1 MKVKKR
7 FSGRALRVSLTVLL
21 VLSLLSTVLLLSGCG
36 GSEQSVKAPK
46 TDAASCGANVQY
58 EFNGTLG
65 RLTIKGTGDMTD
77 FESGSKVP
85 WADYAPAIKKLV
97 IEEGVTSIGDY
108 AFYYCTALESVNI
121 KSKDLTSIGACA
133 FWMNKTLPEIEIPA
147 TVTEIGAEA
156 FAYCASLQSISAESL
171 ASLGSNAFRG
181 CTSLEVAS
189 ISGTLTEIPAG
200 AFANCASLKTVATGE
215 SVKTWNETALE
226 NTGDVE
232 KTVIKLVGKLT
243 IRYVDADGK
252 DLVEPPYE
260 AEYAKDAVYSVP
272 SPAVEGYTIPAG
284 KETISGT
291 MPGADLEI
299 KVVYVKNAEETTD
312 SSETTGD
319 PSADVGTSDSGKEKP
334 EETPIIFLVLL
345 IVIVIAIIVGAVL
358 LVRSG
363 KNITK
368 DSQTVRKNDPKKNT
382 RNGKGKKK

>member
-1 MKVKKR
+1 MKVKKKFAR
-7 FSGRALRVSLTVLL
+7 RTLRVILTVLL
-21 VLSLLSTVLLLSGCG
+21 VLSLLSTVMLLSGCG
-36 GSEQSVKAPK
+36 GSKQSVKAPE
-46 TDAASCGANVQY
+46 TAAGKCGTSVDY
-58 EFNGTLG
+58 DFNGTLG

-171 ASLGSNAFRG
+171 VSLGSNAFRG

-189 ISGTLTEIPAG
+189 ISGTLSEIPAG
-200 AFANCASLKTVATGE
+200 TFANCVSLKTVATGE

-226 NTGDVE
+226 NTENVE
-232 KTVIKLVGKLT
+232 KTVVKLVGKLT

-252 DLVEPPYE
+252 DLVTPPYE

-272 SPAVEGYTIPAG
+272 SPTIEGYTIPAG

-312 SSETTGD
+312 SVETTGD
-319 PSADVGTSDSGKEKP
+319 PSADAETSAPDKEDP
-334 EETPIIFLVLL
+334 EETPIIFLILL
-345 IVIVIAIIVGAVL
+345 IVIVVAIIIGAVL
-358 LVRSG
+358 LVRSS
-363 KNITK
+363 KNVTK

-382 RNGKGKKK
+382 KNGKGKKK